1 MLPSGDP
8 PRADTQAG
16 HNRDPHHEPGDNG
29 LTNGANVTINRVVS
43 PVLLQVRA
51 RNASTRSSPTAASLC
66 ALSRAQRAIDVAIF
80 VTSGERTLGAD
91 GVAAYVINVVY
102 PKLIRDTLAT
112 ERAPAAPFGDVR
124 LKLVRGHFR
133 HSPTI
138 RRPLEASL
146 ILEVLFQF
154 TVVCGPVHT

>member
-1 MLPSGDP
+1 VLPSGDP

-66 ALSRAQRAIDVAIF
+66 ARIF